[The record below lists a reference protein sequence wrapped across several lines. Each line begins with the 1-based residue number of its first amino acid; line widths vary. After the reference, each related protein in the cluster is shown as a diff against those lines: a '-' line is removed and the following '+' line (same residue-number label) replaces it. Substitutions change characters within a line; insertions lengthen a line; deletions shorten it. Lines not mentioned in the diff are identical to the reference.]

1 MSVDIT
7 SPMDPDEEVTLLPTH
22 QNPYGDNC
30 PLDRRHQSI
39 LFHYDVNE
47 ATVAVL
53 AQAQIFTLKQIKFM
67 NPDAADGS
75 DEKSL
80 YNAIVVAQVQDRLQQ
95 YLVTNAFRRMLR
107 PAPLAAIIRAPSGA
121 SSSRAASLPAPV
133 DPGYVILNLNDA
145 LVQGPPNVP
154 QGFVEPQ
161 VAVLGGLR
169 NN

>member
-1 MSVDIT
+1 MSVNVDIV
-7 SPMDPDEEVTLLPTH
+7 SPMEPDDEVSLLPAH
-22 QNPYGDNC
+22 QFPFGPNC
-30 PLDRRHQSI
+30 PLDRAFQSV

-80 YNAIVVAQVQDRLQQ
+80 FNAIIVAQVQDRLQQ

-107 PAPLAAIIRAPSGA
+107 PAPLAAIVRAPSGA
-121 SSSRAASLPAPV
+121 L
-133 DPGYVILNLNDA
+133 
-145 LVQGPPNVP
+145 
-154 QGFVEPQ
+154 
-161 VAVLGGLR
+161 
-169 NN
+169 